1 MNTANI
7 VILIIVLAIGGLAV
21 ANWVAARE
29 RAEAERRHR
38 VAMHR
43 GAVREAQEMLD
54 LGNLLPLD
62 INVRDV
68 LLDYISLH
76 LQAMKQIDPRVD
88 TAATMQWAEETR
100 RQPPHASGDSA
111 LKLPAQSEELTAL
124 RSQLH
129 RLTEYIAKLRRE
141 PRLDGPKVL
150 QAFKYLARLRLRCD
164 VEGHI
169 KLGQLAMLQQKV
181 PLARQYYKYAYER
194 LVKENISDSYV
205 QEQLSVL
212 EEAMKEVRL
221 LEPKTE
227 EGEQATDTGA
237 DDDFDPTFQIKKKW

>member
-1 MNTANI
+1 MNTTVI
-7 VILIIVLAIGGLAV
+7 VIVIVVLAIGGLAV

-62 INVRDV
+62 INVRDS
-68 LLDYISLH
+68 LLDYILIH
-76 LQAMKQIDPRVD
+76 LQAMRQIDPRSDVR
-88 TAATMQWAEETR
+88 ATIDWAEQTR
-100 RQPPHASGDSA
+100 RQPMSQDTA
-111 LKLPAQSEELTAL
+111 LKLPPQSEELTAL

-129 RLTEYIAKLRRE
+129 RLTEYVAKLRRE
-141 PRLDGPKVL
+141 PRLDAAKVL

-169 KLGQLAMLQQKV
+169 KLGQLALLQKKA

-205 QEQLSVL
+205 QEQLAVL
-212 EEAMKEVRL
+212 EEAMKSVRE
-221 LEPKTE
+221 LEPQADGSETN
-227 EGEQATDTGA
+227 GEHATPSDE
-237 DDDFDPTFQIKKKW
+237 FDPTFQTKKKW